1 MDDKKIHI
9 EAHVYLTQEQYD
21 YLVAEA
27 KRMTEY
33 AERHGLDHVFQPEH
47 FIAGIVSC
55 AIDQK
60 LTGH

>member
-1 MDDKKIHI
+1 M
-9 EAHVYLTQEQYD
+9 AHVYLTQEQYD

-33 AERHGLDHVFQPEH
+33 AERHGLDHIFEPEH
-47 FIAGIVSC
+47 LISGIVSR
-55 AIDQK
+55 AIEQK

>member
-1 MDDKKIHI
+1 MDQQKIHI

-27 KRMTEY
+27 KRMSDLATW
-33 AERHGLDHVFQPEH
+33 HGLDHIFQPEH
-47 FIAGIVSC
+47 LISAMVSR